1 MNVVSRCREVGG
13 NITERRKESAIFYG
27 YQFVNMRFLLRFGD
41 KHNHNRAAQTL
52 LNGLNIE
59 LFSAFL
65 GIYAL

>member
-1 MNVVSRCREVGG
+1 MVSRCREVGG

-27 YQFVNMRFLLRFGD
+27 YQFVNVRFLLRFRD
-41 KHNHNRAAQTL
+41 KRNGNRAAQAL
-52 LNGLNIE
+52 QNGLNIE